1 MLLPED
7 RKALLDTIG
16 VNTWSEQDEI
26 LDHPARIK
34 LVAGGERAGKS
45 FMGALS
51 IITHLDEFE
60 DGDIVWL
67 VAADYERNR
76 AEWNYLTDMLGK
88 LGFLY
93 KQTKRID
100 PGEMEAICGTA
111 NNPGLFKIKTKSA
124 NDYRSLAMEAPRMV
138 VTCEASQ
145 IDYDSFLR
153 LRGRIAEKRGYL
165 FLEGTFEMS
174 LGWYP
179 SQWEAWKF
187 YNPDD
192 DAISFSLPSW
202 TNRVVYPDGRQDA
215 EILSLERLH
224 SENWF
229 NERIAGKPAPPKG
242 LVHDMFDIAHH
253 VSDDVT
259 YVPGEPIH
267 LWIDPGYSQVTK
279 SAYAVEAVQI
289 IDGQVRVIDEIYE
302 RLKVTEEIIDIC
314 QNKPWWQDVSHGV
327 IDIAA
332 HNFGESRP
340 VDTWLQQA
348 GLYMQS
354 QSVGIMDGIERFNTY
369 LKENPV
375 THQPNLVFNPKCKG
389 ILSELGGCANP
400 FDEQMH
406 VYTWRTDRE
415 GNVVGKTPRDAF
427 NHGVKA
433 ITYGL
438 VVNFGYART
447 TGQGKIIA
455 VNRW

>member
-1 MLLPED
+1 MLLAED
-7 RKALLDTIG
+7 RKALLNSIEVDT
-16 VNTWSEQDEI
+16 WQEQEDI

-45 FMGALS
+45 FLGALS
-51 IITHLDEFE
+51 IISKLDEFE
-60 DGDIVWL
+60 PNDVVWL
-67 VAADYERNR
+67 VARDYERTR

-88 LGFLY
+88 LGFLV

-100 PGEMEAICGTA
+100 PGEMQVICGSTEV
-111 NNPGLFKIKTKSA
+111 PGTFTIKTKSA

-145 IDYDSFLR
+145 IDHDSFLR

-179 SQWEAWKF
+179 SQWEAWRF
-187 YNPDD
+187 YNADD

-202 TNRVVYPDGRQDA
+202 TNRVVYPGGEDDP
-215 EILSLERLH
+215 EIESLKRLH

-242 LVHDMFDIAHH
+242 LVHDMFDLVRH
-253 VSDDVT
+253 VSDRIT
-259 YVPGEPIH
+259 YIPGEPVQ

-279 SAYAVEAVQI
+279 SAYAVEVVQV

-302 RLKVTEEIIDIC
+302 RLKITEEIIEIC
-314 QNKPWWQDVSHGV
+314 QVKPWWQDVTSGV
-327 IDIAA
+327 IDVAA

-348 GLYMQS
+348 GLYMHS
-354 QSVGIMDGIERFNTY
+354 ERVGIMDGIERFNTY

-375 THQPNLVFNPKCKG
+375 TRQANIMFNPKCVG
-389 ILSELGGCANP
+389 VLSELGACANP
-400 FDEQMH
+400 FDDQMH
-406 VYTWRTDRE
+406 VYTWRTDRD

-438 VVNFGYART
+438 VSNFGFART
-447 TGQGKIIA
+447 TGASKLIA